1 MKYFIALLDVLL
13 KTDTYIYITIIKLV
27 KFDSRILC
35 FALYLPSDT
44 EQKYNTI
51 CIVQYNTI
59 QYNICIL
66 YAYYIISLRMLIL
79 MQIIVFERRLW
90 KTCVRSQFIIF
101 SKYNMLKLTNKTKG
115 VVVCL

>member
-59 QYNICIL
+59 QYNTIQYNICIL

-79 MQIIVFERRLW
+79 IANYCIRAN
-90 KTCVRSQFIIF
+90 TI
-101 SKYNMLKLTNKTKG
+101 
-115 VVVCL
+115 CLN